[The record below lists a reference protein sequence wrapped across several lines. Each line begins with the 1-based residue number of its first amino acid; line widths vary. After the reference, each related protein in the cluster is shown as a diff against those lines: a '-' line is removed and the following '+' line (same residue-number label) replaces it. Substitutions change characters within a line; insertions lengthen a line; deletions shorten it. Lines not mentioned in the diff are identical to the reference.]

1 MKDCEFNKLIILKF
15 INFRIN
21 YKDKIVF
28 MKNI

>member
-1 MKDCEFNKLIILKF
+1 MKDCEFNKLTTSKF

-21 YKDKIVF
+21 HRDKIVF